1 MLDFGQTLFKGSV
14 LHVLSFCQHLRKE
27 PWNGRIEFR
36 LSTCTSSVTVALY
49 YVLIINS
56 SA

>member
-27 PWNGRIEFR
+27 PWNGRMEL
-36 LSTCTSSVTVALY
+36 LSTCTSYVTIALY
-49 YVLIINS
+49 
-56 SA
+56 